1 MTRRPPISGV
11 IFNERG
17 RPMATI
23 EVTLAVSVDGV
34 EVRTVTA
41 DGVEVSVKNP
51 QSAKPKDTVTWVF
64 TSGPDNL
71 KVVFNRV
78 QFPNGSGGL
87 LPIELQPLNERGPF
101 YKPLSRSG
109 NEISST
115 IAPDAPRGRHIYEI
129 RDGNNNP
136 LTWLTPLEGQNFGG
150 LDIPRTPPG

>member
-1 MTRRPPISGV
+1 MRRRPLISGV

-23 EVTLAVSVDGV
+23 EVTLAVSVDVV
-34 EVRTVTA
+34 EVRTVTV

-51 QSAKPKDTVTWVF
+51 QAAKPKDTVTWIF

-71 KVVFNRV
+71 KVVFDRV
-78 QFPNGSGGL
+78 QLPNGSGGL
-87 LPIELQPLNERGPF
+87 LPMELQPLNERGPF
-101 YKPLSRSG
+101 YKPLARSG
-109 NEISST
+109 NEISGT

-129 RDGNNNP
+129 SDGNIP
-136 LTWLTPLEGQNFGG
+136 LRWRTLLDGQNFGG